1 MSVGKNGDIN
11 TIYNVG
17 KLKEAPFPH
26 VAQRPYGKSA
36 KGETSSINS
45 IRENGGKYN
54 SNFNQNNKWTAERIA
69 QLGNAVKKS
78 RVNIIIEDIPQA
90 EVEGNKVRQG
100 AYYRNANT
108 MLTF

>member
-17 KLKEAPFPH
+17 KLKGTPFSQ
-26 VAQRPYGKSA
+26 VTQRSA
-36 KGETSSINS
+36 AKAAAGGVPSTNS

-54 SNFNQNNKWTAERIA
+54 SNFNQNNKWTSERIA
-69 QLGNAVKKS
+69 QLDNAVKKS
-78 RVNIIIEDIPQA
+78 GVNIIIEDIPQA